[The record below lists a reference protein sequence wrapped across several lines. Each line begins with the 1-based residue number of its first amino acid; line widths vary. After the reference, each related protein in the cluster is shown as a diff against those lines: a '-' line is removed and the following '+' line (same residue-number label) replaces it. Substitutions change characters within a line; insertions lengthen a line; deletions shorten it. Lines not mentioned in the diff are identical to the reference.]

1 MFYDFF
7 LSFRNK
13 RARHFGNKRERNYQ
27 NASEFGACVC
37 TCVAR
42 FWFRSPEKLKKKSD
56 AEGGNPPPA
65 PTPAFPYLPFFGK

>member
-27 NASEFGACVC
+27 NATEFGACVC
-37 TCVAR
+37 TCV
-42 FWFRSPEKLKKKSD
+42 SYEVL
-56 AEGGNPPPA
+56 
-65 PTPAFPYLPFFGK
+65 